1 MCGEPQSA
9 LRNLH
14 AAASY
19 QTVHLRVILLWCS
32 GEESGGLFKAKT
44 RTVASRSINM
54 GSKFKEQTSGKNITN
69 KQMLP
74 YGGMRWF
81 DEHDSDKNG
90 ICFTES
96 RSHLTGTPI
105 GLGPTFGDHPSINQS
120 TIIKTLKSF
129 WKNGVIPL
137 IKEQPF
143 TGVVLPNTL
152 LSFDVS
158 LFIHCG

>member
-105 GLGPTFGDHPSINQS
+105 GLGPTFGDHHPSINQS
-120 TIIKTLKSF
+120 INHHKNSKIFLEEWCHPSNKGTTLYWRCF
-129 WKNGVIPL
+129 AQHLTVI
-137 IKEQPF
+137 
-143 TGVVLPNTL
+143 
-152 LSFDVS
+152 
-158 LFIHCG
+158 